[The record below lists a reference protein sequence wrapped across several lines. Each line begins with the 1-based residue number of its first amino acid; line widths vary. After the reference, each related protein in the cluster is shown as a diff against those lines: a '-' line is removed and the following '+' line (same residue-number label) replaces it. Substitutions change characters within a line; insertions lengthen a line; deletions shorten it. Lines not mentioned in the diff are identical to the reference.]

1 MADQKNTLSAEQEA
15 KLRQPMDEYVGRIQ
29 EQINALR
36 KDGTDQ
42 VIEIQSTLDSLKRD
56 KIYTAQEKEARRA
69 QLNKALEQA
78 RKVEAGNKDQ
88 ISKLIADAEAH
99 IKANFSS
106 YYKAVKASCILE
118 KAEAKAK
125 HAAAVERLNK
135 EHQEAVAKLSDAQEI
150 KDEKYVH
157 KNRLFDAKMQL
168 GKDLQDVKDRRHAAV
183 QYKYT

>member
-106 YYKAVKASCILE
+106 YYQAVKASCTLE

-183 QYKYT
+183 Q